1 MIEDFLVARG
11 RVASTSEIL
20 KAGLKLDPNQMT
32 RIAEMRVAE
41 IMRTLNYQK
50 CRIRAGTA
58 RRYVW
63 KQDADVISFD
73 QGEKNG

>member
-1 MIEDFLVARG
+1 MIEDFMVARG
-11 RVASTSEIL
+11 RVASTSEVL
-20 KAGLKLDPNQMT
+20 KVGLKLEPNQMT

-41 IMRTLNYQK
+41 IMRTLSYQK
-50 CRIRAGTA
+50 CRIRVGTG